1 MPENLPKLTYEESQ
15 CQGKLIDFIV
25 GDDLR
30 KGSLQRACQWYS
42 RHLQMRFRMI
52 WHLLAP
58 SLQGLVDDSTEPRP
72 GDLVIVY
79 NFVLE
84 VALLLSKKKN
94 IALVEF
100 VDELDNNGML
110 KAQMDDERAKPN
122 QIVFAALGWLS
133 KSYFNLQNELEIE
146 ADLPIAMFYEAV
158 PHPGAD
164 SLEVKKTSTNSSGLR
179 NALVTRK
186 YSSYRQSFEHIAHP
200 LDIMLGHFGC
210 LIPMPRIHPLHPQWL
225 SGNQQSEVIMVQSIC
240 FNTLQQISGLNI
252 EWVSSLTL
260 HLELDRKRKTLK
272 LFQYPSFCRMMMID
286 RKGDRKGH
294 ILSR

>member
-1 MPENLPKLTYEESQ
+1 M
-15 CQGKLIDFIV
+15 
-25 GDDLR
+25 
-30 KGSLQRACQWYS
+30 
-42 RHLQMRFRMI
+42 
-52 WHLLAP
+52 
-58 SLQGLVDDSTEPRP
+58 
-72 GDLVIVY
+72 
-79 NFVLE
+79 
-84 VALLLSKKKN
+84 
-94 IALVEF
+94 
-100 VDELDNNGML
+100 
-110 KAQMDDERAKPN
+110 
-122 QIVFAALGWLS
+122 
-133 KSYFNLQNELEIE
+133 E

-158 PHPGAD
+158 PHPRAD
-164 SLEVKKTSTNSSGLR
+164 SLEVKKTSTNSSGFR

-186 YSSYRQSFEHIAHP
+186 YSSYRQSFDYIAHP

-225 SGNQQSEVIMVQSIC
+225 SGNQQNDLIMVQSIC

-260 HLELDRKRKTLK
+260 HLELDSERKTLK